1 MTKKHLN
8 PDSQTD
14 LDDTEKVELED
25 TDTVDIPTEGDLS
38 PSKMRFIWEGD
49 FSPYQLKAA
58 DLRPITR
65 HYKQKNHIQIV
76 INGEH
81 LFGQELISKKL
92 AFIEEQIKGLNDDSL
107 KYALYIQ
114 KHWLQPGYL
123 GDQFCISNMF
133 GSDFS
138 KAYKELKQLLA
149 PYLTNDD
156 EIKKGLSTQ
165 ELLDLNEIVKAK
177 FAALFDAKI
186 TRYIAFLDESKSD
199 VCLDKQEAIDEI
211 KKIQSGLK
219 PGQLAGYV
227 YTNNRRV
234 GESHFEVVI
243 IGPETIIKPVHW
255 GNQGRERGLYSDDL
269 PGMFDT
275 KIDSFVQ
282 TTSAIPL
289 PQAGHEECGTL
300 GIMYLNELL
309 KDNAKQLQEDS
320 LRFSFYDKDNSLAHF
335 FFPSPQVLR
344 FSQSSAYN
352 KVIKAMLED
361 TPDVEVIH
369 GDKKYRVKTLR
380 GILEESIE
388 AAKKCGNSELAARNQ
403 EILDD
408 LPSFCKHWLQSYDL
422 CEQKRSLMEDRH
434 NLYLAYTTQRMRRK
448 ADEQDEH
455 AGLQVDFELEN
466 PHLPPETPAE
476 TEIVTEATNP
486 TSDEV
491 MQSSSN
497 GEHSFT
503 PQQST
508 IIIEAMQKALTSMGT
523 SRFVSGRDDKEKLLV
538 QFKSA
543 FENATNGQ
551 ERHEALQNFITMA
564 STPRQGLLNF
574 FPAAYGKTRSA
585 TAFYEH
591 IATSEEAHL
600 VNVLKS
606 IAKENAPRMVSQS
619 GVSTERS
626 SSLPADQSR
635 GIMQHFKRAVQ
646 AERGG
651 ELQANNDSAD
661 SPYLCDRGSTI

>member
-14 LDDTEKVELED
+14 LGDTEKVELED
-25 TDTVDIPTEGDLS
+25 TDSVGIPTEGDLS
-38 PSKMRFIWEGD
+38 QSKMKFIWEGD
-49 FSPYQLKAA
+49 FSSYQLKAA

-81 LFGQELISKKL
+81 SFGQELISKKL
-92 AFIEEQIKGLNDDSL
+92 AAMDEQIKGLNDDSL
-107 KYALYIQ
+107 KYVLYIQ

-138 KAYKELKQLLA
+138 KVYKELKQLLA
-149 PYLTNDD
+149 PYLTNDG

-165 ELLDLNEIVKAK
+165 ELLDLNEMVKAK

-199 VCLDKQEAIDEI
+199 VCLDKQEVIDEI

-243 IGPETIIKPVHW
+243 ISPETIIKPVHW
-255 GNQGRERGLYSDDL
+255 GNQGRERGLYSEDL

-309 KDNAKQLQEDS
+309 KDNSRQLRENTM
-320 LRFSFYDKDNSLAHF
+320 LFSFYDKNNSLAHF

-352 KVIKAMLED
+352 SVIKAMLED
-361 TPDVEVIH
+361 APDVEVIH
-369 GDKKYRVKTLR
+369 GNKKYRVKTLR

-388 AAKKCGNSELAARNQ
+388 AAKKCGNSKLAARNQ
-403 EILDD
+403 KILDD
-408 LPSFCKHWLQSYDL
+408 LPSFRKHWLQSYDL

-448 ADEQDEH
+448 ADEQDEC
-455 AGLQVDFELEN
+455 ADLQADFELEN
-466 PHLPPETPAE
+466 LQSPSESPPEQ
-476 TEIVTEATNP
+476 EIVTEATN
-486 TSDEV
+486 TTKEEIK
-491 MQSSSN
+491 QSSSKDEQ
-497 GEHSFT
+497 GFT
-503 PQQST
+503 PQQLT
-508 IIIEAMQKALTSMGT
+508 IIIEAMQKAVTSMGT
-523 SRFVSGRDDKEKLLV
+523 SHFVSGRDDKEKLLV
-538 QFKSA
+538 HFKSA

-551 ERHEALQNFITMA
+551 ERHEALRNFVTAA

-574 FPAAYGKTRSA
+574 FPAAYGKTHSA
-585 TAFYEH
+585 IAFYEH
-591 IATSEEAHL
+591 IKNQDPSLVEVLKTMDGKKGIKVLPHSNSSEETAAT
-600 VNVLKS
+600 
-606 IAKENAPRMVSQS
+606 I
-619 GVSTERS
+619 
-626 SSLPADQSR
+626 PADQAR
-635 GIMQHFKRAVQ
+635 GIMQHFKRAIQ
-646 AERGG
+646 AERSS
-651 ELQANNDSAD
+651 ELKTGNDSVD
-661 SPYLCDRGSTI
+661 SQNLCDTGLKI

>member
-14 LDDTEKVELED
+14 LGDTEKVELED

-38 PSKMRFIWEGD
+38 QSKMKFIWEGD
-49 FSPYQLKAA
+49 FSSYQLKAA

-65 HYKQKNHIQIV
+65 HYKQKNHIQVV

-92 AFIEEQIKGLNDDSL
+92 AAMDEQIKELNNDSL

-138 KAYKELKQLLA
+138 KVYKELKQLLA
-149 PYLTNDD
+149 PYLTNNG

-199 VCLDKQEAIDEI
+199 VCLDKQEVIDEI

-227 YTNNRRV
+227 YTNNRRI

-255 GNQGRERGLYSDDL
+255 GNQGRERGLYSEDL
-269 PGMFDT
+269 IGMFDT

-320 LRFSFYDKDNSLAHF
+320 LRFSFYDKGNSLAHF

-352 KVIKAMLED
+352 SVIKAMLED
-361 TPDVEVIH
+361 APDVEVIH
-369 GDKKYRVKTLR
+369 GNKKYRVKTLR

-403 EILDD
+403 KILDD
-408 LPSFCKHWLQSYDL
+408 LPSFRKHWLQSYDL

-448 ADEQDEH
+448 ADEQDEC
-455 AGLQVDFELEN
+455 ADLQADFELEN
-466 PHLPPETPAE
+466 LQSLSESPPEQ
-476 TEIVTEATNP
+476 EIVTEATN
-486 TSDEV
+486 TTKEEIK
-491 MQSSSN
+491 QSSSKDEQ
-497 GEHSFT
+497 GFT
-503 PQQST
+503 PQQLT
-508 IIIEAMQKALTSMGT
+508 IIIEAMQKAVTSMGT
-523 SRFVSGRDDKEKLLV
+523 SHFVSGRDDKEKLLV
-538 QFKSA
+538 HFKSA

-551 ERHEALQNFITMA
+551 ERHEALRNFVTAA

-574 FPAAYGKTRSA
+574 FPAAYGKTYSA
-585 TAFYEH
+585 IAFYEH
-591 IATSEEAHL
+591 IKNQDPSLVEVLKTMDGKKGIKVLPQSNSSEETAAT
-600 VNVLKS
+600 
-606 IAKENAPRMVSQS
+606 IPE
-619 GVSTERS
+619 
-626 SSLPADQSR
+626 DQAR
-635 GIMQHFKRAVQ
+635 GIMQHFKRGIQ
-646 AERGG
+646 AERSS
-651 ELQANNDSAD
+651 ELKTDNHSVDSQN
-661 SPYLCDRGSTI
+661 LCDTGLKI

>member
-14 LDDTEKVELED
+14 LGDTEKVELED

-49 FSPYQLKAA
+49 FSSYQLKAA

-81 LFGQELISKKL
+81 PFGQELISKKL
-92 AFIEEQIKGLNDDSL
+92 AAMDEQIKGLNDDSL

-138 KAYKELKQLLA
+138 KVYKELKQLLA
-149 PYLTNDD
+149 PYLTNDG

-199 VCLDKQEAIDEI
+199 VCLDKQEVIDEI

-255 GNQGRERGLYSDDL
+255 GNQGRESGLYSEDL
-269 PGMFDT
+269 TGMFDT

-320 LRFSFYDKDNSLAHF
+320 LRFSFYDKGNSLAHF

-352 KVIKAMLED
+352 SVIKAMLED
-361 TPDVEVIH
+361 APDVEVIH
-369 GDKKYRVKTLR
+369 GNKKYRVKTLR

-403 EILDD
+403 KILDD
-408 LPSFCKHWLQSYDL
+408 LPSFRKHWLQSYDL

-448 ADEQDEH
+448 ADEH

-466 PHLPPETPAE
+466 PPLLPETHAE
-476 TEIVTEATNP
+476 TETETETEIEATNP

-491 MQSSSN
+491 MQSSTN

-551 ERHEALQNFITMA
+551 ERHEALRNFVTAA
-564 STPRQGLLNF
+564 STPRQGVLNF

-591 IATSEEAHL
+591 IKNQDPSLVEVLKTMDGEKGIKVVAQSNSSEETTAT
-600 VNVLKS
+600 
-606 IAKENAPRMVSQS
+606 M
-619 GVSTERS
+619 
-626 SSLPADQSR
+626 PADQAR
-635 GIMQHFKRAVQ
+635 GIMQHFKRAIQV
-646 AERGG
+646 ERGS
-651 ELQANNDSAD
+651 ELKTGNDSVD
-661 SPYLCDRGSTI
+661 SQNLCDTGLKI